1 MVLLLTIICTFDNY
15 VYGLRVVEILIY
27 FVCYLLLSMLG
38 ESAEKVIVLT
48 KLMTRILGC
57 FIRLIS
63 DVYNAYCWD
72 Q

>member
-48 KLMTRILGC
+48 KLM
-57 FIRLIS
+57 RLEF
-63 DVYNAYCWD
+63 
-72 Q
+72 